1 MRILVLGAS
10 WVYGAGS
17 SDPDTMSWP
26 AQMSRKYDVEV
37 VNLARAGA
45 SNQRMTRI
53 GIEELC
59 RDSNYDKVILGLGPG
74 SRNETLNLGKWQQIW
89 PGRDCNNVNSGLDK
103 IYTEMWMPW
112 NDLQQTIMLCFYFMH
127 SIKAMNIPLYME
139 GCTFNISQYHKEL
152 SWIMNYNN
160 DCDFNKLKMPL
171 SELNIGIADLD
182 RKLKS
187 LKAIHLQNL
196 KTQPSYL
203 VESTDF
209 LKLPEVQSKY
219 GFVKKDIVGHPND
232 AGYAA
237 LADYFASKL
246 GLP

>member
-1 MRILVLGAS
+1 MRILALGGS
-10 WVYGAGS
+10 WVLGAGS
-17 SDPDTMSWP
+17 SDPATMSWP
-26 AQMSRKYDVEV
+26 AQMSRKYGVEV
-37 VNLARAGA
+37 VNLGLSGA
-45 SNQRMTRI
+45 SNQRITRV

-59 RDSNYDKVILGLGPG
+59 RDSNYDKVILGLAPG
-74 SRNETLNLGKWQQIW
+74 SRNETLNLGKWHQIW
-89 PGRDCNNVNSGLDK
+89 PGRVTHVDSGPLDK

-112 NDLQQTIMLCFYFMH
+112 NDLQNTIMLSFYFMH
-127 SIKAMNIPLYME
+127 SLKSMNIPLYME
-139 GCTFNISQYHKEL
+139 GCTFNISQYIKEL
-152 SWIMNYNN
+152 SWIMDYNN

-209 LKLPEVQSKY
+209 LKLPEVQNKY
-219 GFVKKDIVGHPND
+219 GFTKKDFVDHPND
-232 AGYAA
+232 AGYLA
-237 LADYFASKL
+237 LADYFAGKI
-246 GLP
+246 GLT